1 MKPIVQDVC
10 ALAAIALFIYA
21 IALLG
26 GLAELLILAGRAV

>member
-1 MKPIVQDVC
+1 MLQDI
-10 ALAAIALFIYA
+10 LAFGAVALFVFA